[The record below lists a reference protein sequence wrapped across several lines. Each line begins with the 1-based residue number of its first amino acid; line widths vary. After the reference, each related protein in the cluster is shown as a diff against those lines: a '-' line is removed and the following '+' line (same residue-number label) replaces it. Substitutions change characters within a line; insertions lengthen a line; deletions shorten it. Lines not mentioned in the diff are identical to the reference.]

1 MKMMLSLQSN
11 VLRFFVLIGSL
22 LFGCTQAYA
31 QYHAECNCFPP
42 LDCANFTVI
51 TKHYIP
57 NHPDFGNPVAMDTN
71 CCNVEFWPVIKVSA
85 DGAAGT
91 QIELIN
97 VKCCN
102 NGPFNVNKKVF
113 LQMQD
118 ENNEPVYNAPPD
130 LYGKFKFVD
139 FGNSRT
145 IFNYTHPKV
154 LPDAGNK
161 TRYIT
166 VRILQVDTLNS
177 SIAHLYGRMLIE
189 VYRPPVVFVHGLW
202 SDASAFD
209 PMVSAMSNIEEYE
222 NYQFFKANYM
232 SGNASSFQYNEW
244 VVRNGI
250 NQVMSQCVQNDL
262 SVGKVNI
269 VVHSMGGLLSRQYIQ
284 GPTYNIRNDVNR
296 LITCNTPH
304 AGSQMANFLL
314 DTTQYGNYVAP
325 LFGKLGMDC
334 YGGAV
339 DNLRVN
345 SIQIAGIQAGTSAMD
360 VQYHSLITVEPGIGN
375 FADIVDTIM
384 SYYPLIQASP
394 SLLTGCAASFL
405 DEVFN
410 LDDHDLVVAAES
422 QAGGLTGLQTNTV
435 NNQQHTGSVANN
447 EVIYNVENLLNDAY
461 DSGVFANEYPYTSVT
476 YDLDFPCLPFSDQEH
491 VTRSPALLNII
502 SPATGSVVTAGATV
516 AVTFSASMLDSVTL
530 MMRYRLDS
538 IASIA
543 NAASAGNVN
552 FTIPVNL
559 IGTQTLLAVGFGID
573 KKIKVMD
580 SIHLNVVTTATL
592 DSLIVSPEI
601 MYLHESDSMTYRI
614 TGVYSDSINRDL
626 TTYPSIAFDFSF
638 NHASQSGQFIR
649 LEDPYSDTLRVNL
662 SSVVSAPV
670 IIQLTGINYLPGCTM
685 VTNTNNSGFGS
696 LRYALDCVTAYDTIR
711 FASAL
716 TGDTIFVDNDV
727 LNVYKSVYIINS
739 NPNKVVIQTNSASRV
754 FRVFSDIDV
763 WLENINLIS
772 GDPAVSAISNAGH
785 LTLKNV
791 QLSNTF
797 GGTSEM
803 ANNESGNLT
812 ILGTCTMQ

>member
-1 MKMMLSLQSN
+1 MMLSLQSN

-22 LFGCTQAYA
+22 LFGSTQAYA

-51 TKHYIP
+51 SKHYIP
-57 NHPDFGNPVAMDTN
+57 NHPDFGNPIALDTN
-71 CCNVEFWPVIKVSA
+71 CCNVEFWPVIKVTA
-85 DGAAGT
+85 DGASGT
-91 QIELIN
+91 QIEFIN
-97 VKCCN
+97 FKCCN
-102 NGPFNVNKKVF
+102 NGPFNVDKRVY
-113 LQMQD
+113 LQMVD

-130 LYGKFKFVD
+130 MYGKFKFVD
-139 FGNSRT
+139 FGYSHT

-166 VRILQVDTLNS
+166 VRVLQEDTSNTG
-177 SIAHLYGRMLIE
+177 HVFGHFLIE

-202 SDASAFD
+202 SYASAFD
-209 PMVSAMSNIEEYE
+209 PMVKAMSNIEEYE
-222 NYQFFKANYM
+222 NFQFFQADYT
-232 SGNASSFQYNEW
+232 SGNAAPFQYNEW

-250 NQVMSQCVQNDL
+250 NQVISQCVQNDL
-262 SVGKVNI
+262 SVGKVNL

-284 GPTYNIRNDVNR
+284 GPTYSIRNDVNR

-314 DTTQYGNYVAP
+314 DPSQYGNIVAEM
-325 LFGKLGMDC
+325 FGDLGMDC

-360 VQYHSLITVEPGIGN
+360 VQYHSLITVQSGIGN
-375 FADIVDTIM
+375 FANVLATIT
-384 SYYPLIQASP
+384 SYLPGVALSP
-394 SLLTGCAASFL
+394 SLFIGCAASFL

-410 LDDHDLVVAAES
+410 LDDHDFVVAAES

-435 NNQQHTGSVANN
+435 NDQQHSGSVANN
-447 EVIYNVENLLNDAY
+447 EVIYNVENLLNEAY
-461 DSGVFANEYPYTSVT
+461 DSGVFADDYPYTFET
-476 YDLDFPCLPFSDQEH
+476 YNLDFPCLPFNGEEEH
-491 VTRSPALLNII
+491 AARSTAALNIT
-502 SPATGSVVTAGATV
+502 SPSTGSEVTAGTTV
-516 AVTFSASMLDSVTL
+516 AVSFTSSMLDSVTL
-530 MMRYRLDS
+530 MMRYRADS
-538 IASIA
+538 IVLIA
-543 NAASAGNVN
+543 NAASAGNIN
-552 FTIPVNL
+552 FTFPVNM
-559 IGTQTLLAVGFGID
+559 IGVHTLLAVGFGTD

-580 SIHLNVVTTATL
+580 SIHLYVVTTATL

-626 TTYPSIAFDFSF
+626 TLYPSLGFDFSF
-638 NHASQSGQFIR
+638 DHASQSGQFIR

-662 SSVVSAPV
+662 GSVVSAPV
-670 IIQLTGINYLPGCTM
+670 IIQLTGINYLPGCAM

-696 LRYALDCVTAYDTIR
+696 LRYALDCVTAFDTIR
-711 FASAL
+711 FDSAL
-716 TGDTIFVDNDV
+716 AGDTIFVDNDL

-739 NPNKVVIQTNSASRV
+739 NSNKVAIQTNTASRV
-754 FRVFSDIDV
+754 FRIFSDIDV

-772 GDPAVSAISNAGH
+772 GDPAI
-785 LTLKNV
+785 
-791 QLSNTF
+791 
-797 GGTSEM
+797 
-803 ANNESGNLT
+803 
-812 ILGTCTMQ
+812 